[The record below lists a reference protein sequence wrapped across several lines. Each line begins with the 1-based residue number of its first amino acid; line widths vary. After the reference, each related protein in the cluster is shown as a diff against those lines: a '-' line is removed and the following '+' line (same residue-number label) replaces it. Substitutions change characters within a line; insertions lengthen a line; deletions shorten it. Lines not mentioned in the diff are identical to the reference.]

1 MSASPGTQKRSA
13 YSVFEYL
20 YRDASNYKSW
30 GSVLLKGVA
39 TPLEIQGL
47 IRSLEDASYFVAEQ
61 VRVPALCETLY
72 ALSGGQTEDDHAFHE
87 YVALRAA
94 TQKEVA
100 ALPVWGSVEDLL
112 RAFRAVQGA
121 WHCGTRFL
129 G

>member
-1 MSASPGTQKRSA
+1 MSTKPCSQQNSD

-30 GSVLLKGVA
+30 GSILLRGVA
-39 TPLEIQGL
+39 TPLETQVL
-47 IRSLEDASYFVAEQ
+47 TRCLEDSSFFVAEQ
-61 VRVPALCETLY
+61 IGVPELREALY

-87 YVALRAA
+87 YFALRAA
-94 TQKEVA
+94 TQKEVV

-112 RAFRAVQGA
+112 CAVCAVEGA
-121 WHCGTRFL
+121 WHCSARSL

>member
-1 MSASPGTQKRSA
+1 MSAKARSQKSSV

-30 GSVLLKGVA
+30 GSVLLTGVA
-39 TPLEIQGL
+39 TPLEIQDL
-47 IRSLEDASYFVAEQ
+47 TRCLEDSSFFVAEQ
-61 VRVPALCETLY
+61 VRVPALYVALY

-87 YVALRAA
+87 FVALRAA

-100 ALPVWGSVEDLL
+100 AFPVWGAVEDLL
-112 RAFRAVQGA
+112 RAFRSVEGA
-121 WHCGTRFL
+121 WHLSTHSL